1 MNTYIKKL
9 WYYTYIFCVVIH
21 MSLCPLFCF
30 VLLTLYFLC
39 RLGTVLKHGKTQ
51 NEISCDITES
61 IYSIILMELIPN

>member
-1 MNTYIKKL
+1 
-9 WYYTYIFCVVIH
+9 